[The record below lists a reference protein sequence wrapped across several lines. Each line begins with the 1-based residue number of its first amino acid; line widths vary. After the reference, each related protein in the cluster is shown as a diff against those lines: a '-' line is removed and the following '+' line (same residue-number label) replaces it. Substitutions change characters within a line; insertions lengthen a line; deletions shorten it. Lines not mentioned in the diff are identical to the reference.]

1 MINKEF
7 KTKVRQET
15 GSTSMDTVTRV
26 RGLRNVVVIAAC
38 LAVCMIS
45 LGCEK
50 EKPKPKDAVELTSP
64 ITENK
69 TLKDL
74 GLPIDYYFNGDVLE
88 VKNNAILTI
97 EDSVTI
103 QFRSA
108 NGSLFVTD
116 GATIK
121 ALGTAE
127 KRIQF
132 IGASN
137 AKGSWHGVYVETMTD
152 NQFVYCDFLNA
163 GIDRVN
169 CAALYLLHAKASITN
184 CKFTNGSGYG
194 LYVHNYAGD
203 VQLTAF
209 NNNVFENFDL
219 PPVYIYNSNLKQLEK
234 FDMTS
239 DFTKNAKA
247 YIELDSPE
255 MDGNVT
261 INQTTVPFYFDSSPL
276 DINHTLTINE
286 GVTIYM
292 RGWFGGIPYADGR
305 LMINGT
311 AARKVKITRLP
322 GETDNWDCIDGTWLA
337 GSVIKHCIL
346 EYGGEFEIH
355 GVIFAPGG
363 TDLTLENV
371 EFKNSKTYDGVIPYS
386 TNCIIRHN
394 NITYSRPTG
403 NIWFHDDTLLDA
415 FP

>member
-1 MINKEF
+1 M
-7 KTKVRQET
+7 TKKRLN
-15 GSTSMDTVTRV
+15 
-26 RGLRNVVVIAAC
+26 LRNMVKTVAI
-38 LAVCMIS
+38 LAGIS
-45 LGCEK
+45 SMMLLGCEK
-50 EKPKPKDAVELTSP
+50 PPIDEPTPKDAIELKSP

-74 GLPIDYYFNGDVLE
+74 GLPIDYFYNGDVLLE
-88 VKNNAILTI
+88 VKNGATLTI

-103 QFRSA
+103 QFRKA
-108 NGSLFVTD
+108 GGGIHVID

-121 ALGTAE
+121 TLGTAE

-137 AKGSWHGVYVETMTD
+137 TKGAWRGVKVETMTD

-163 GIDRVN
+163 GVDLPGI
-169 CAALYLLHAKASITN
+169 AGLYLFHAKASITH
-184 CKFTNGSGYG
+184 CKFTNGSGHG
-194 LYVHNYAGD
+194 LYVHNYEND
-203 VQLTAF
+203 CQLTTF

-247 YIELDSPE
+247 YIEIDNRE
-255 MDGNVT
+255 MVGNVT
-261 INQTTVPFYFDSSPL
+261 INQTTVPFYFNNIL

-292 RGWFGGIPYADGR
+292 PQYIGFGGDPFSPDSR

-311 AARKVKITRLP
+311 AAKKVKITRLP
-322 GETDNWDCIDGTWLA
+322 GETDNWGCINGQWLP

-346 EYGGEFEIH
+346 EYGGEFDH
-355 GVIFAPGG
+355 QGVIFAPNG
-363 TDLTLENV
+363 TDITLENV
-371 EFKNSKTYDGVIPYS
+371 EFKNTKTYDGVIPFSDY
-386 TNCIIRHN
+386 NYVIRHS
-394 NITYSRPTG
+394 NITYSRPSG
-403 NIWFHDDTLLDA
+403 NVWDGHREPNNEVIDA